1 MSYAPPELAKHFAA
15 LERLRRTDGNGG
27 PEPAGRAAH
36 RKMHSMERLQLAQS
50 TGYPIE
56 HVLADAVRQ
65 FGRKKAIEIGQMHR
79 FLEELELPD
88 DGVLVPGEAPDFTY
102 ETPGR
107 RIGNEIRT
115 LFDNRPVEE
124 AARRERIVT
133 EAQRLVADDTR
144 FDGLRL
150 SVAFGNAPL
159 PTIKEGAEELVRQ
172 VYGLVPRRTFARIE
186 QDQSC
191 LFLTI
196 SFSPN
201 DRDAKWRAVG
211 KVESPEELTQPVLQ
225 RAVDEKSQKVRQYRR
240 DCTDLWLLLVLP
252 LFPAPKPAFGQLR
265 WPAAGEQWVVK
276 TQFDR
281 VFVFEEC
288 SGEPLH
294 EVATNAQRPD

>member
-1 MSYAPPELAKHFAA
+1 
-15 LERLRRTDGNGG
+15 
-27 PEPAGRAAH
+27 
-36 RKMHSMERLQLAQS
+36 MERLQLAQP

-56 HVLADAVRQ
+56 HVFADAERQ
-65 FGRKKAIEIGQMHR
+65 FGRKKAIEIRQMYR

-88 DGVLVPGEAPDFTY
+88 EGVLVPGETPDFTY
-102 ETPGR
+102 ETAGR
-107 RIGNEIRT
+107 RIGIEIRT

-150 SVAFGNAPL
+150 LVAFGNAPL
-159 PTIKEGAEELVRQ
+159 PTIKEGAEKLVRQ
-172 VYGLVPRRTFARIE
+172 VCGLVPRRTFTRIE
-186 QDQSC
+186 QDRSY
-191 LFLTI
+191 LFRTI
-196 SFSPN
+196 SFFPN
-201 DRDAKWRAVG
+201 DRDAKWLAVG

-225 RAVDEKSQKVRQYRR
+225 RAVDKKGQKVRQYRR

-252 LFPAPKPAFGQLR
+252 LFPARKPAFGQLR
-265 WPAAGEQWVVK
+265 WPAAGERWVVK

-281 VFVFEEC
+281 VFVFEEH

-294 EVATNAQRPD
+294 EVATIALRPA